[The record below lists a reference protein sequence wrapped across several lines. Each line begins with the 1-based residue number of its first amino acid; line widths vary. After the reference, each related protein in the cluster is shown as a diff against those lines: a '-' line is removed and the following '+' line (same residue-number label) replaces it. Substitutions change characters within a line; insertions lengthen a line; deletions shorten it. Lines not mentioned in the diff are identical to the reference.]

1 MKYCFRIVELESL
14 VWIGKASGDGVD
26 IRQVRKRW
34 RHLAMDLLV
43 DGSWDRR
50 RGGGGGGG
58 GGEKSVWSL
67 SKATIDDR
75 HRGVAKGKSFASRT
89 VREPY
94 VDELL
99 DAVDDIEEREVDDCM
114 II

>member
-1 MKYCFRIVELESL
+1 MVALESF
-14 VWIGKASGDGVD
+14 VWMGKASGDEVD
-26 IRQVRKRW
+26 DRQVRKRW
-34 RHLAMDLLV
+34 RHLAIDLFV

-58 GGEKSVWSL
+58 GDDGGEKRVWSL
-67 SKATIDDR
+67 PRKATIDDR
-75 HRGVAKGKSFASRT
+75 HRGAAKCRSFASRI

-99 DAVDDIEEREVDDCM
+99 DVVEDMDEREVDDCM